1 MLNDTTLGINKKLLK
16 RLKFVALLTDKK
28 LYEVIEEAAIMLED
42 KYHIVRG
49 EEVHE

>member
-28 LYEVIEEAAIMLED
+28 LYEVIEEATTILED

-49 EEVHE
+49 ETVE